1 MRGRR
6 QVWIAALAVLGFAAV
21 TLAFRLGALARLD
34 LAAAQG
40 VGRLRTPSGVAIASA
55 LSDLATPL
63 VVSAAIALALLLR
76 RRRADAPLL
85 IAAPLGAFLSS
96 ELLKFLIHRPRP
108 AVAAVAL
115 PHGFAFPSGHA
126 TAAAATYL
134 TIALVLSHGRPAG
147 RRAAWLA
154 LATGLAIAVA
164 ASRVYLGVHYLSDVL
179 AGLAWGTAWALG
191 ATWRGTGDV
200 SEATG

>member
-6 QVWIAALAVLGFAAV
+6 QFWIAALALLGFAAI
-21 TLAFRLGALARLD
+21 TLAFRLGAFARLD

-40 VGRLRTPSGVAIASA
+40 VGRLRTPSGVAIASG

-76 RRRADAPLL
+76 RRRGDAPAL

-96 ELLKFLIHRPRP
+96 ELLKLLIHRPRP
-108 AVAAVAL
+108 AVAAVTL

-154 LATGLAIAVA
+154 FATGLAIAVA

-179 AGLAWGTAWALG
+179 AGLLWGTAWALW
-191 ATWRGTGDV
+191 ATWRGTGA
-200 SEATG
+200 EPFE

>member
-76 RRRADAPLL
+76 RRADAPPL

-96 ELLKFLIHRPRP
+96 ELLKLLIHRPRP

-115 PHGFAFPSGHA
+115 PHDFAFPSGHA

-134 TIALVLSHGRPAG
+134 TIALILSHGQPAG